1 MKGALSLGAFPAA
14 LGPDIDSWF
23 TSLRHLTIRFN
34 VFAGMTSSATSA
46 FVDDRLDVVFHAL
59 AHRTRRLLLRRLA
72 RGPAM
77 ITELAEP
84 LPMSLPA
91 VSKHLRVLERAHL
104 VTRKVD
110 GRVHRCSLDAEPL
123 IEVERWL
130 GERRA
135 LWQRALDSLAAHVE
149 RGQDE

>member
-1 MKGALSLGAFPAA
+1 
-14 LGPDIDSWF
+14 
-23 TSLRHLTIRFN
+23 
-34 VFAGMTSSATSA
+34 
-46 FVDDRLDVVFHAL
+46 
-59 AHRTRRLLLRRLA
+59 
-72 RGPAM
+72 M